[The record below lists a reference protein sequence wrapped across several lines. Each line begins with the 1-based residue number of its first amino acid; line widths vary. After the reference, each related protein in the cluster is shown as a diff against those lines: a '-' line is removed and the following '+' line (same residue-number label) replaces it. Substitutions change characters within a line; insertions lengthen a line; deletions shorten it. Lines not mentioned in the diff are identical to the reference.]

1 MTREQRKIDIIN
13 WITNLQN
20 ESYLLRL
27 EELRKEANAELP
39 QEVFEVLEK
48 SSSISLDQYTKHTS
62 VKNFKR

>member
-1 MTREQRKIDIIN
+1 MTTEQRKIDIIN

-27 EELRKEANAELP
+27 EELRKDANAKLP
-39 QEVFEVLEK
+39 LEVFEVLEK
-48 SSSISLDQYTKHTS
+48 SSSISFDQYTKHTS

>member
-1 MTREQRKIDIIN
+1 MNIEQRKIDIIN
-13 WITNLQN
+13 WITNLRN

-27 EELRKEANAELP
+27 EELRKDANSELP